1 MKNFWEQSKKPIIA
15 LAPMAGITDA
25 AFRIIC
31 KDFGADVIYT
41 EFASTDA
48 LVHESNKTFE
58 MLSFDPKEQPVV
70 CQIFGKDPKMYY
82 KSAQVIERL
91 GFAGIDINFGCP
103 AYKVV
108 KHGGGVSL
116 MRDPKNAATLV
127 QAACEGAK
135 NIPVSLKLRASICQ
149 KGADPK
155 DPALR
160 NSSGPSANHVTALD
174 MIDAVKHLPVAAVMV
189 HGRSYEKPF
198 DGELNTNI
206 IKEVKKAFNGIT
218 IANGGIYTPED
229 AKKLLDETGADG
241 VGLARGVRGSPWL
254 FKQVKDYFKTGS
266 YRQFTWED
274 KKEFAIKHAKAALK
288 VKGDWGIIEMRKHL
302 AWYVHGIPGAS
313 KLRAKLVRVNT
324 LEDIKSI
331 LSE

>member
-1 MKNFWEQSKKPIIA
+1 MKNFWEKLRKPIIA

-48 LVHESNKTFE
+48 LVHESKKTFE

-70 CQIFGKDPKMYY
+70 CQIFGKDPEMYY
-82 KSAQVIERL
+82 KSAQVVERL
-91 GFAGIDINFGCP
+91 GFSGIDINFGCP

-116 MRDPKNAATLV
+116 MRDPKKAAELV
-127 QAACEGAK
+127 QATCEGAK

-155 DPALR
+155 DPA
-160 NSSGPSANHVTALD
+160 NHVTALD
-174 MIDAVKHLPVAAVMV
+174 MIEAVKHLPVAAVMV

-198 DGELNTNI
+198 DGEPNTNM
-206 IKEVKKAFNGIT
+206 IKEVKKAFGGIT
-218 IANGGIYTPED
+218 IANGGVYTPEN
-229 AKKLLDETGADG
+229 AKKLLEETEADG
-241 VGLARGVRGSPWL
+241 IGLARGVRGSPWL
-254 FKQVKDYFKTGS
+254 FKQVKDYFETGS
-266 YRQFTWED
+266 YKEFSWED
-274 KKEFAIKHAKAALK
+274 KKTFAIKHAKAALK
-288 VKGDWGIIEMRKHL
+288 AKGDWGIIEMRKHL
-302 AWYVHGIPGAS
+302 AWYVHGVPGAS
-313 KLRAKLVRVNT
+313 MLRAKLVRVNT
-324 LEDIKSI
+324 LEDIESI
-331 LSE
+331 LNK